1 MSTQSA
7 DVERVCKAHKVVH
20 TKVRNKLKNET
31 VHQLLYCY
39 VNLRLIK
46 KIQDEKEQI
55 AASTRID
62 PDGRWGDF
70 FEAALLDQLED
81 ERERAEE
88 EEENASVASNNDGD
102 DEVDDYD

>member
-1 MSTQSA
+1 MDPTMEASSESEV
-7 DVERVCKAHKVVH
+7 D
-20 TKVRNKLKNET
+20 LP
-31 VHQLLYCY
+31 
-39 VNLRLIK
+39 
-46 KIQDEKEQI
+46 QDEKEQI
-55 AASTRID
+55 ASTRID

-88 EEENASVASNNDGD
+88 EEENASVASNSIDGD

>member
-1 MSTQSA
+1 MDPTMEASSESEV
-7 DVERVCKAHKVVH
+7 D
-20 TKVRNKLKNET
+20 LP
-31 VHQLLYCY
+31 
-39 VNLRLIK
+39 
-46 KIQDEKEQI
+46 QDEKEQI
-55 AASTRID
+55 ASTRID

-81 ERERAEE
+81 KREWAEE